1 MAYNGSGIYEI
12 PLYQTLDLVQTLIGY
27 FVYTLLANRK
37 IMVNYEITFKQRG
50 IETIE
55 YLAARN
61 ILDAIAEFY
70 KIHGWYEILK
80 IERTE

>member
-1 MAYNGSGIYEI
+1 
-12 PLYQTLDLVQTLIGY
+12 
-27 FVYTLLANRK
+27 LLANRE

-61 ILDAIAEFY
+61 ILDAIAEFHKMY
-70 KIHGWYEILK
+70 GWREILK

>member
-1 MAYNGSGIYEI
+1 
-12 PLYQTLDLVQTLIGY
+12 
-27 FVYTLLANRK
+27 
-37 IMVNYEITFKQRG
+37 MVNYEITFKQRG

-55 YLAARN
+55 YLVARN

-70 KIHGWYEILK
+70 KMYGWYDILK

>member
-1 MAYNGSGIYEI
+1 M
-12 PLYQTLDLVQTLIGY
+12 GY
-27 FVYTLLANRK
+27 GLYTLLVNRK

-55 YLAARN
+55 YLVARN
-61 ILDAIAEFY
+61 ILDAITEFY
-70 KIHGWYEILK
+70 KMYGWYEILK

>member
-1 MAYNGSGIYEI
+1 MGIYAVPDAETFKI
-12 PLYQTLDLVQTLIGY
+12 SINLIGY
-27 FVYTLLANRK
+27 CIYTLLANRK
-37 IMVNYEITFKQRG
+37 IMVNYEITYKPRG

-61 ILDAIAEFY
+61 ILDAISEFHKTY
-70 KIHGWYEILK
+70 GWYEIIK

>member
-1 MAYNGSGIYEI
+1 MKS
-12 PLYQTLDLVQTLIGY
+12 
-27 FVYTLLANRK
+27 LANHK
-37 IMVNYEITFKQRG
+37 IMINYEITFKQRG

-70 KIHGWYEILK
+70 KMYGWYEIMK

>member
-1 MAYNGSGIYEI
+1 
-12 PLYQTLDLVQTLIGY
+12 
-27 FVYTLLANRK
+27 LLANRK

-70 KIHGWYEILK
+70 KMYGWYEILK